1 MNCVD
6 ECNYL
11 DGFQGRWMNDSTKRH
26 SSRLPELDINH
37 MASLGLLVLN
47 SRSLSKGLG
56 HLHAGDDTAE
66 PRLVN
71 SLMHRLDT
79 FLT

>member
-1 MNCVD
+1 
-6 ECNYL
+6 
-11 DGFQGRWMNDSTKRH
+11 
-26 SSRLPELDINH
+26 
-37 MASLGLLVLN
+37 VLN